1 MEGSWVLLEP
11 EDRTRKGLRME
22 WDAGAFM
29 RIAIGVF
36 FLVFGA
42 GLAYALFRLSSVF
55 RRLADMLTSAGTQVI
70 PLLTRVETTLDGVN
84 SELGRVEQITG
95 SVAEIVKTA
104 EHTTTAVHDAVA
116 KPARKAAGLAAGVT
130 EGIATF
136 LSGKGKE
143 G

>member
-1 MEGSWVLLEP
+1 
-11 EDRTRKGLRME
+11 ME

-29 RIAIGVF
+29 KIAIGVF

-42 GLAYALFRLSSVF
+42 GLAYALFRLSGVF
-55 RRLADMLTSAGTQVI
+55 RRLTAILSDANTRVI

-84 SELGRVEQITG
+84 SEIGKIDQLTG

-104 EHTTTAVHDAVA
+104 EQTTTAVHGAVA
-116 KPARKAAGLAAGVT
+116 KPVRKAAGVAAGVS
-130 EGIATF
+130 EGIVSF

-143 G
+143 E